1 MGISFGFGDFPCQ
14 SQDRKIILN
23 LTYVCL
29 TESIMDTLVSEPGLG
44 TKTRSNNRRAAIL
57 DAAAYR
63 FRRQGY
69 SATTMREVASDADML
84 AGSMYYHFSSKDAL
98 LLAVHQ
104 EGVRRIADNVDHA
117 LAASE
122 KADPW
127 TRLEMALTAH
137 LESLLD
143 RGDYAQVVIRDL
155 PADNDELRAEL
166 IALRDSY
173 EQRFRQL
180 TNALPLNDPEK
191 ARWVR
196 LMIMGAA
203 NWSRTWYRPEG
214 ATPSEIARHFV
225 TLIKG
230 DT

>member
-1 MGISFGFGDFPCQ
+1 
-14 SQDRKIILN
+14 
-23 LTYVCL
+23 
-29 TESIMDTLVSEPGLG
+29 MDGLVTGLDSG

-104 EGVRRIADNVDHA
+104 EGVRRIAANVDQA
-117 LAASE
+117 MAASE

-127 TRLEMALTAH
+127 TRLERALTAH

-155 PADNDELRAEL
+155 PADNDELRSKL

-180 TNALPLNDPEK
+180 TNALPFDDLEK
-191 ARWVR
+191 SGWVR

-214 ATPSEIARHFV
+214 ASPSEIAHQFV
-225 TLIKG
+225 ALIKG
-230 DT
+230 DTP

>member
-1 MGISFGFGDFPCQ
+1 
-14 SQDRKIILN
+14 
-23 LTYVCL
+23 
-29 TESIMDTLVSEPGLG
+29 MDGLVTSAGAG
-44 TKTRSNNRRAAIL
+44 SKTRSNNRRAAIL

-104 EGVRRIADNVDHA
+104 EGVRRIAANVDQA
-117 LAASE
+117 LAVSE
-122 KADPW
+122 EVDPW
-127 TRLEMALTAH
+127 VRLEIALSAH

-155 PADNDELRAEL
+155 PADNDELRSKL

-180 TNALPLNDPEK
+180 TNALPFDDPEK
-191 ARWVR
+191 SGWVR
-196 LMIMGAA
+196 LMLMGAA
-203 NWSRTWYRPEG
+203 NWSRTWYRPDG
-214 ATPSEIARHFV
+214 ASPSEIAHQFV
-225 TLIKG
+225 ALIKG
-230 DT
+230 DAPR

>member
-1 MGISFGFGDFPCQ
+1 
-14 SQDRKIILN
+14 
-23 LTYVCL
+23 
-29 TESIMDTLVSEPGLG
+29 MDTLVSEPGLG